1 MNKLFKLANSFKTKL
16 ADVDLKQYRKALDDD
31 EKEALVG
38 KALADH
44 EGQSV
49 DLLYHD
55 QHYGWF
61 MWNEKE
67 DRHEQIDLND
77 FEDEDDLEI
86 VRDFVRGLD
95 VKVKLESY
103 DTSDSR

>member
-1 MNKLFKLANSFKTKL
+1 MNRLFKLADSFEAKL
-16 ADVDLKQYRKALDDD
+16 KPYRRNLDSDQ
-31 EKEALVG
+31 KESLVE

-49 DLLYHD
+49 DLSYQD

-61 MWNEKE
+61 IWNEE
-67 DRHEQIDLND
+67 DDRHEQIDLND

-86 VRDFVRGLD
+86 VRKFVAGLD
-95 VKVKLESY
+95 TKVKLEDY
-103 DTSDSR
+103 E